1 MLDIHTREG
10 LLKQE
15 IDDKLASLSGLPMD
29 TNKYIS
35 VVYFNIYLHPLYILI
50 SKNTH
55 YLSVLP
61 MRSKY
66 FIYISLMTLSNLI
79 FSVLPTSCKILIC
92 REWTFMVCQKP
103 FGDQFACIVN
113 VSLFCILY
121 YFKVF
126 FIFLLKLW
134 PNTANKWLILF
145 ICLLSWII

>member
-66 FIYISLMTLSNLI
+66 FIYTSLMTLSNLI
-79 FSVLPTSCKILIC
+79 FSVLPTSCKIVIC
-92 REWTFMVCQKP
+92 RE
-103 FGDQFACIVN
+103 
-113 VSLFCILY
+113 
-121 YFKVF
+121 
-126 FIFLLKLW
+126 
-134 PNTANKWLILF
+134 
-145 ICLLSWII
+145 